1 MNADAC
7 LDELLPWV
15 NRAVVDVL
23 LRRRRDRDF
32 AEDFRGWVVL
42 KMLERNGA
50 KLRCFRGE
58 STLLTYLR
66 VVVDRLYCDYLN
78 ALNGKWHPS
87 KKAAELGSKT
97 VELERL
103 VYRDG
108 FTLDQAVAL
117 MQVRDGGVSDSD
129 LRAGFAKI
137 PIRQKRSFVAL
148 DSVPELC
155 ADAGSSADA
164 ILWRREIED
173 QGIRLRGSLARALS
187 ELPEQD
193 RYILDLRF
201 VQGLRVSWIS
211 RLSGLSQRAL
221 TLDSVRYCEYSGR
234 SWRREEWVEPASR
247 RCCKRSF
254 PLARMRSP
262 IDMAQHFASPTRFR
276 RTVRRAREPGKNRAR
291 SVYKRDGV
299 AALRSAVRADDRK
312 HRAPARGVMQ
322 QRSTW

>member
-221 TLDSVRYCEYSGR
+221 Y
-234 SWRREEWVEPASR
+234 
-247 RCCKRSF
+247 
-254 PLARMRSP
+254 
-262 IDMAQHFASPTRFR
+262 TRL
-276 RTVRRAREPGKNRAR
+276 RAI
-291 SVYKRDGV
+291 
-299 AALRSAVRADDRK
+299 LRVLRK
-312 HRAPARGVMQ
+312 KLEARGVGRACITPLLQ
-322 QRSTW
+322 AELPTRPNEISNRHGSTLRQPYQVQAHGTPRERAWEKPRAVRLQERRSSSITKRRAG